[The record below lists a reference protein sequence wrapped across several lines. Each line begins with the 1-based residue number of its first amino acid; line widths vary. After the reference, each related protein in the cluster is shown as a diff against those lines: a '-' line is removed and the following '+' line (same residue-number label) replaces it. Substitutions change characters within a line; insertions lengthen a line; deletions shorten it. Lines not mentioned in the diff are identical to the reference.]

1 MANDVKT
8 GIRLEADGE
17 KEFVKG
23 VNDSADALKGFE
35 EAGKGA
41 KTSIDQ
47 LDSAMEDMAKDAG
60 KSGKILEDEMEAAA
74 NNAAAAF
81 LNAVSFIGEVNAAI
95 IAGVNEVAEKGDAIA
110 KGAQQMG
117 LAAEAYQEWSFIL
130 ERSGSSIT
138 KAKNAIETLTKAS
151 RNASD
156 KQVKAFEQLGLSMEQ
171 VAAMSPEEIFGA
183 VITGL
188 QGIDDAGERS
198 QIANTLLGASYKNL
212 GTLLTTTADE
222 TEDLRQKAYALG
234 QVMSGDA
241 VQAAADYEDSIDD
254 FNAAID
260 GIKTNLLQGLMPT
273 LTTARNGLTNFL
285 QNDIDWD
292 AVNSKL
298 DGLYDTLLSGA
309 EWLMDHGGEVATSV
323 ETIGGAWVAW
333 KGTEVVM
340 QAVNGLKAMYGWLE
354 AVGSL
359 IGVGGLTAAGGIG
372 LGALAVGTLVNHDRE
387 LRSAGLLGD
396 GHELAEYADNVA
408 YLEQKLQEAQN
419 NFDTLALYVPDSL
432 YMAQDEL
439 TLIRVALGNAREE
452 YEAVKA
458 AKEAADAAGPDPAEQ
473 AEQAAANAKAAS
485 GAAQELSEAGE
496 AIQQESEKQLQ
507 AFSERTGEITSTFVE
522 GTDEMSQAA
531 VEGIQKTQDAME
543 TNMAILNANAEIWGD
558 DMMRSM
564 ANGILGGANNYI
576 VAAVETVAKAIEER
590 LGFSEPDKGPL
601 SRFHEFAPDMMA
613 LFAQG
618 IREGQGLLDAAI
630 GDVFD
635 LGPLIAAQNGGG
647 QNFNYGGV
655 NVTIYGAEGQSADE
669 LYEVFSYRLQHD
681 VADREA
687 VFSS

>member
-1 MANDVKT
+1 MADDVKT

-60 KSGKILEDEMEAAA
+60 KSGKVLEDEMEAAA
-74 NNAAAAF
+74 DNAAAAF

-117 LAAEAYQEWSFIL
+117 LTAEAYQEWSFIL

-171 VAAMSPEEIFGA
+171 VAAMSPEEIFSA

-212 GTLLTTTADE
+212 GTLLSTTAAE
-222 TEDLRQKAYALG
+222 TEELRQKAYDLG

-273 LTTARNGLTNFL
+273 LTTARNGLTDFL
-285 QNDIDWD
+285 QNDINWD
-292 AVNSKL
+292 DINAKL
-298 DGLYDTLLSGA
+298 SNFYDTLLSGA
-309 EWLMDHGGEVATSV
+309 GWLLEHSGEVAAGV

-333 KGTEVVM
+333 KGTGLVM
-340 QAVNGLKAMYGWLE
+340 QAVNGLKDMYGWLTK
-354 AVGSL
+354 
-359 IGVGGLTAAGGIG
+359 VGGIIGAGGLSTAGG
-372 LGALAVGTLVNHDRE
+372 LGVAALGVATVVDRANE
-387 LRSAGLLGD
+387 LQTIGKIGD
-396 GHELAEYADNVA
+396 GHDLAEYADNVA
-408 YLEQKLQEAQN
+408 YLEQKLQEAQAT
-419 NFDTLALYVPDSL
+419 FDNLALYGGDL
-432 YMAQDEL
+432 TMAQDEID
-439 TLIRVALGNAREE
+439 LIRAAIANATAE
-452 YEAVKA
+452 YEAMQA
-458 AKEAADAAGPDPAEQ
+458 AKEAADAAGPDPTQQ

-496 AIQQESEKQLQ
+496 VIQQESEKQLQ

-564 ANGILGGANNYI
+564 ANGILGGANNYV

>member
-1 MANDVKT
+1 MAKDVTT
-8 GIRLEADGE
+8 GIVLTAEGE
-17 KEFVKG
+17 KEFTRG
-23 VNDSADALKGFE
+23 VDNSSEALKGFE
-35 EAGKGA
+35 AAGNNA
-41 KTSIDQ
+41 KTSIDR
-47 LDSAMEDMAKDAG
+47 LDSAMDDMAKDARENS
-60 KSGKILEDEMEAAA
+60 KTIEDNMEAAA

-81 LNAVSFIGEVNAAI
+81 LNAVAFIGEVNAAI
-95 IAGVNEVAEKGDAIA
+95 VAGVNEVAERGDAIA

-117 LAAEAYQEWSFIL
+117 LTAEAYQEWSFIL

-156 KQVKAFEQLGLSMEQ
+156 KQVKAFQQLGLSMEQ
-171 VAAMSPEEIFGA
+171 VAAMSPEEIFSA
-183 VITGL
+183 VISGL

-212 GTLLTTTADE
+212 GTLLTTTAEETDE
-222 TEDLRQKAYALG
+222 LRQKAYDLG
-234 QVMSGDA
+234 QVMSNDS
-241 VQAAADYEDSIDD
+241 VKAAADYEDSIDD

-273 LTTARNGLTNFL
+273 LTTARNGLTDFL
-285 QNDIDWD
+285 QNDINWD
-292 AVNSKL
+292 DINAKL
-298 DGLYDTLLSGA
+298 SNLYDTLLSGA
-309 EWLMDHGGEVATSV
+309 EWLMDHSGEVATAV

-333 KGTEVVM
+333 KGTGLVM
-340 QAVNGLKAMYGWLE
+340 EAVNGLKAMYGWLE

-372 LGALAVGTLVNHDRE
+372 LGALAVGTLVEHDRQ

-408 YLEQKLQEAQN
+408 YLEQELEKAQAR
-419 NFDTLALYVPDSL
+419 FDELALYAPDSL
-432 YMAQDEL
+432 YMAQEEL
-439 TLIRVALGNAREE
+439 NMTKVALINAREE

-458 AKEAADAAGPDPAEQ
+458 AKEAADAAGPDPAAQ

-496 AIQQESEKQLQ
+496 VIRQESEKQLQ

-564 ANGILGGANNYI
+564 ANGILGGANNYV
-576 VAAVETVAKAIEER
+576 VAAVETVARAIEER

-630 GDVFD
+630 GDAFD

-647 QNFNYGGV
+647 QSVNYGGV

>member
-8 GIRLEADGE
+8 GIRLEAEGE

-47 LDSAMEDMAKDAG
+47 LDTAMEDMAKDAG
-60 KSGKILEDEMEAAA
+60 KSSKVLEDEMEAAA

-81 LNAVSFIGEVNAAI
+81 MNAVAFIGEVNAAI
-95 IAGVNEVAEKGDAIA
+95 LAGVNEVAERGDAVA

-156 KQVKAFEQLGLSMEQ
+156 KQVEAFKQLGLSMEQ
-171 VAAMSPEEIFGA
+171 VAAMSPEEIFSA
-183 VITGL
+183 VISGL

-212 GTLLTTTADE
+212 GTLLSTTAEE
-222 TEDLRQKAYALG
+222 TEALRQKAHDLG
-234 QVMSGDA
+234 QVMSNES

-260 GIKTNLLQGLMPT
+260 GLKTNLLQGLMPT
-273 LTTARNGLTNFL
+273 LTTARNGLTDFL
-285 QNDIDWD
+285 QNDINWD
-292 AVNSKL
+292 DINAKL
-298 DGLYDTLLSGA
+298 SRFYDTLLSGA
-309 EWLMDHGGEVATSV
+309 GWLLDHSGEVAAGV

-340 QAVNGLKAMYGWLE
+340 KAVDGLKDMYGWLS
-354 AVGSL
+354 AVGEL
-359 IGVGGLTAAGGIG
+359 IGAGGLSTAGGIG
-372 LGALAVGTLVNHDRE
+372 VAALGVATVVDRANELKSIGTI
-387 LRSAGLLGD
+387 GD

-408 YLEQKLQEAQN
+408 YLEQKLLAAQAA
-419 NFDTLALYVPDSL
+419 FDNLSL
-432 YMAQDEL
+432 SGGDLTMAQDEIG
-439 TLIRVALGNAREE
+439 LIQAAIANATAE
-452 YEAVKA
+452 YEAMQA
-458 AKEAADAAGPDPAEQ
+458 AKEAADAAGPDPAAQ
-473 AEQAAANAKAAS
+473 AQEIEASVQQAT
-485 GAAQELSEAGE
+485 GAAQALTEASDSLG
-496 AIQQESEKQLQ
+496 QESQAMLQ
-507 AFSERTGEITSTFVE
+507 TFSESSGEIVSQFAA
-522 GTDEMSQAA
+522 GTGEMSQAA
-531 VEGIQKTQDAME
+531 VEGIQQTQAAME
-543 TNMAILNANAEIWGD
+543 TNMAILDANAEIWGD
-558 DMMRSM
+558 DMMRSL
-564 ANGILGGANNYI
+564 ANGILGGANSYVVPAVDS
-576 VAAVETVAKAIEER
+576 VAGAIEKR
-590 LGFSEPDKGPL
+590 LGFSEPDVGPL
-601 SRFHEFAPDMMA
+601 ADFHTFAPDMMS

-669 LYEVFSYRLQHD
+669 LYDVFSRRLAQD

>member
-1 MANDVKT
+1 MADDVKT

-60 KSGKILEDEMEAAA
+60 KSGKVLEDEMEAAA

-117 LAAEAYQEWSFIL
+117 LTAEAYQEWSFIL

-212 GTLLTTTADE
+212 GTLLSTTAAD
-222 TEDLRQKAYALG
+222 TEELRQKAYDLG

-260 GIKTNLLQGLMPT
+260 GLKTNLLQGLMPT
-273 LTTARNGLTNFL
+273 LTTARNGLTDFL
-285 QNDIDWD
+285 QNDINWD
-292 AVNSKL
+292 DINAKL
-298 DGLYDTLLSGA
+298 SNFYDTLLSGA
-309 EWLMDHGGEVATSV
+309 GWLLEHSGEVAAGV
-323 ETIGGAWVAW
+323 ETIGGAWLAW

-340 QAVNGLKAMYGWLE
+340 QAVDGLKDMYGWLTK
-354 AVGSL
+354 
-359 IGVGGLTAAGGIG
+359 VGGIIGAGGLSTAGG
-372 LGALAVGTLVNHDRE
+372 LGVAALGVATVVDRANE
-387 LRSAGLLGD
+387 LQTIGKIGD

-408 YLEQKLQEAQN
+408 YLEQKLQEAQAT
-419 NFDTLALYVPDSL
+419 FDNLALYGGDL
-432 YMAQDEL
+432 TMAQDEID
-439 TLIRVALGNAREE
+439 LIRVAIANATAE
-452 YEAVKA
+452 YEAMQA
-458 AKEAADAAGPDPAEQ
+458 AKEAADAAGPDPVEQ

-543 TNMAILNANAEIWGD
+543 TNMAILDANAEIWGD

-564 ANGILGGANNYI
+564 ANGILGGANNYV

>member
-1 MANDVKT
+1 MAKDVTT
-8 GIRLEADGE
+8 GIVLTAEGE
-17 KEFVKG
+17 KEFTRG
-23 VNDSADALKGFE
+23 VDNSSEALKGFE
-35 EAGKGA
+35 AAGNNA
-41 KTSIDQ
+41 KTSIDR
-47 LDSAMEDMAKDAG
+47 LDSAMDDMAKDARENS
-60 KSGKILEDEMEAAA
+60 KTVEDNMEAAA

-81 LNAVSFIGEVNAAI
+81 LNAVAFIGEVNAAI

-117 LAAEAYQEWSFIL
+117 LTAEAYQEWSFIL

-156 KQVKAFEQLGLSMEQ
+156 KQVKAFEQLGLSMKQ
-171 VAAMSPEEIFGA
+171 VAAMSPEEIFSA
-183 VITGL
+183 VISGL

-212 GTLLTTTADE
+212 GTLLTTTAEETDE
-222 TEDLRQKAYALG
+222 LRQKAYDLG
-234 QVMSGDA
+234 QVMSNDS
-241 VQAAADYEDSIDD
+241 VKAAADYEDSIDD

-273 LTTARNGLTNFL
+273 LTTARNGLTDFL
-285 QNDIDWD
+285 QNDINWD
-292 AVNSKL
+292 DINAKL
-298 DGLYDTLLSGA
+298 SRFYDTLLSGA
-309 EWLMDHGGEVATSV
+309 GWLLDHSGEIAAGV
-323 ETIGGAWVAW
+323 ETIGGAWLAW

-340 QAVNGLKAMYGWLE
+340 QAVNGLKDMYGWLE

-372 LGALAVGTLVNHDRE
+372 LTALGAYEVANRWNDLKTIGTI
-387 LRSAGLLGD
+387 GD

-408 YLEQKLQEAQN
+408 YLEQKLQEAQAA
-419 NFDTLALYVPDSL
+419 FDNLALSGGDL
-432 YMAQDEL
+432 TMAQDEID
-439 TLIRVALGNAREE
+439 LIRAAIINATAE
-452 YEAVKA
+452 YEAMQA

-496 AIQQESEKQLQ
+496 TIQQESEKQLQ

-564 ANGILGGANNYI
+564 ANGILGGANNYV